1 MYSKWTEKKY
11 NILINK
17 IIIQLR
23 VCCFPSILKQYIFF
37 SSWTLLKELKDL
49 KQKLLF
55 TDSLHPYCSS

>member
-37 SSWTLLKELKDL
+37 VMDTVKG
-49 KQKLLF
+49 
-55 TDSLHPYCSS
+55 T